1 MERIDFTGACIWKNI
16 NIKQYIA
23 YVISGQ
29 NVIVSNIW
37 CLMLNGPNEDNI
49 APHTRIAR
57 KVLFV
62 WVNHFV
68 ETLGWILP
76 YPMRWFNYRIFTV
89 IYPGIYP
96 LPVQGIKK
104 MILAVSFP
112 IMNIIYISDLL
123 EATLSA
129 SVHWYRL
136 GSSDPSDL
144 EVTDTWPRNSWVT
157 RAENATIAFMCVS
170 TTGVQRHQRRR
181 LIAGIPLILS
191 GHISY
196 TTYILSIA
204 PLWTVYMLYMKYE
217 PRV

>member
-1 MERIDFTGACIWKNI
+1 MPYAEWAQWRQYRTSHKNSQKSVVRLSQSFCGNTWMNFTI
-16 NIKQYIA
+16 
-23 YVISGQ
+23 
-29 NVIVSNIW
+29 
-37 CLMLNGPNEDNI
+37 PNEMI
-49 APHTRIAR
+49 
-57 KVLFV
+57 
-62 WVNHFV
+62 
-68 ETLGWILP
+68 
-76 YPMRWFNYRIFTV
+76 YRICTV
-89 IYPGIYP
+89 IYP

-104 MILAVSFP
+104 MILTVSFP
-112 IMNIIYISDLL
+112 IMNIIYISVLL